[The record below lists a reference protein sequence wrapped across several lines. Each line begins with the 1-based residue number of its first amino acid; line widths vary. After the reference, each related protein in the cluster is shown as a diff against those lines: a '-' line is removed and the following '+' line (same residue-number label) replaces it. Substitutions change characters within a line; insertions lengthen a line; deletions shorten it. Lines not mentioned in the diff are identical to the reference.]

1 VLVEFAAPV
10 DQCCSVAPNTVPA
23 RFIDSGG
30 TIIDRTSVR
39 SYISLQKQGRHIQ
52 GDDLYNGGGYFTDA
66 SSAQNVLDAFHDG
79 SGQILGVTRNGHIVV
94 QVPSVN
100 GFNNNPLNNYV
111 DQVTNVFFIKG
122 SSSPSVVPANPGWTP

>member
-1 VLVEFAAPV
+1 MLAEFVAPV
-10 DQCCSVAPNTVPA
+10 DVCCSVAPNSVPA

-39 SYISLQKQGRHIQ
+39 SYISPQKQGRHIL
-52 GDDLYNGGGYFTDA
+52 GDDLCNGGGYFTDA

-79 SGQILGVTRNGHIVV
+79 SGQILGVTRNGHIVL
-94 QVPSVN
+94 QVPSIT
-100 GFNNNPLNNYV
+100 GFNNNPLNGYV
-111 DQVTNVFFIKG
+111 DQVTDVFFIKG